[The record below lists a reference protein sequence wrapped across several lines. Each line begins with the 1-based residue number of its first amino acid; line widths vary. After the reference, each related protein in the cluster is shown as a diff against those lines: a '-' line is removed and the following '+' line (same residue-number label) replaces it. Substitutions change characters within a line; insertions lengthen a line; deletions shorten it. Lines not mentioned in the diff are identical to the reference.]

1 MQLLFIKSIY
11 FVCFFHLFILSLYYN
26 KKENITLKTNY
37 MDALTIILIVLSAIV
52 YVKVFFFLISEF
64 KNIISNGKKIS

>member
-1 MQLLFIKSIY
+1 
-11 FVCFFHLFILSLYYN
+11 
-26 KKENITLKTNY
+26 
-37 MDALTIILIVLSAIV
+37 MDALTIILIVLSTIV